1 MSFGSL
7 QTKKMNDKG
16 LKIHFER
23 RFVLENLPEP
33 LTRASEHLQ
42 FFDNYL
48 TATRLWLRQ
57 VRVPQTKEWQRFFV
71 QRYALE
77 GSLTQIASAEI
88 ELNEYE
94 YEVLSVFESNELRYN
109 RYFYDFEG
117 KTILIDVFLNRELW
131 NLIIAAVQFET
142 EAEMQNFAAP
152 PFLGHEITQ
161 NENLTPDKLADLN
174 LAEVQM
180 NLNL

>member
-1 MSFGSL
+1 
-7 QTKKMNDKG
+7 MNDKR

-57 VRVPQTKEWQRFFV
+57 VRVPQTKEWQRVFV
-71 QRYALE
+71 QRYPID
-77 GSLTQIASAEI
+77 GNLTQIAAAEI

-94 YEVLSVFESNELRYN
+94 YEVLSVFEGNELRYN
-109 RYFYDFEG
+109 RYFYEFAG
-117 KTILIDVFLNRELW
+117 RTILIDVFLNRELW
-131 NLIIAAVQFET
+131 NLIVAAVEFET

-152 PFLGHEITQ
+152 PFFGREITH
-161 NENLTPDKLADLN
+161 NENLTPAKLVDLN
-174 LAEVQM
+174 LAEVKKY
-180 NLNL
+180 LGG